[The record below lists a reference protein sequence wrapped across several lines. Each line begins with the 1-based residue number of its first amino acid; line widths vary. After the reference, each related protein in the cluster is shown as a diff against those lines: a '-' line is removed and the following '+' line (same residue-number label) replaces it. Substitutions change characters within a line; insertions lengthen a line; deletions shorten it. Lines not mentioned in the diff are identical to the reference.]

1 MRLSEAVNAGHLLTA
16 EVLIA
21 KGKDLNEEYPTY
33 DEWKN
38 NPELKEKW
46 PLRCTNTPLL
56 LASEYGNIP
65 MLRLLIRA
73 GIGPNG
79 LYYNELYHVFFFHI
93 VLAVSSKQTK

>member
-56 LASEYGNIP
+56 LASENGNTP

-73 GIGPNG
+73 GMGPNG
-79 LYYNELYHVFFFHI
+79 IISRLLFPHGF
-93 VLAVSSKQTK
+93 SC

>member
-73 GIGPNG
+73 GMGPNG
-79 LYYNELYHVFFFHI
+79 IISRLFHM
-93 VLAVSSKQTK
+93 VLAVSTKQSK